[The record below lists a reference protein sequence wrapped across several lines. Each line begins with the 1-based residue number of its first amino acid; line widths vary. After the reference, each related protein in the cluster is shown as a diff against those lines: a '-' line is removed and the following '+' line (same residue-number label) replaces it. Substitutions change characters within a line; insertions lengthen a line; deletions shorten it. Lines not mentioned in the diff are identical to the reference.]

1 MSIQEILA
9 ALGIKGVVLWGAGI
23 LLVLSMLVE
32 VSKIKIN
39 PWSAL
44 AKWLGRAINADVLAE
59 LAEIKQKQAETQ
71 EDLDKHVVMDDR
83 RNADG
88 HRTRILHF
96 NNELLRSI
104 DHTKEEFIEVLA
116 EIDAYERY
124 CEEHPE
130 YPNNRAVLA
139 IENIREVYKER
150 MKKHDFLQE
159 GSAERRE

>member
-9 ALGIKGVVLWGAGI
+9 ALGIKGVVSWGAGI

-71 EDLDKHVVMDDR
+71 EDLDKHVVRDDR

>member
-9 ALGIKGVVLWGAGI
+9 ALGIKGVVSWGAGI

-71 EDLDKHVVMDDR
+71 EDLDKHFVRDDR

-150 MKKHDFLQE
+150 MRKHDFLQE